1 MKNKRKKFGK
11 ILSAITLTN
20 VLVAF
25 FALTVSLSTT
35 VFADEPA
42 TPAPDPAAAAIAQ
55 LNTALDIQHDPKNHC
70 ITDTDRA
77 AGWIISFIEEPL
89 SLDEDVTST
98 KLQTRLCYRSTLRFM
113 INGEE
118 KTITEL
124 SKKIPGTET
133 GCSQTA
139 ENIANDAQMV
149 ATYKVSY
156 NCRAIMAVLGKGGA
170 SYIEGYVGLIYRWA
184 AGLVG
189 LIATAVII
197 ISSIQISFSGG
208 EAEEINKAKGRILK
222 SLAGIA
228 VLFLS
233 GLILYTVNPTFFTR

>member
-20 VLVAF
+20 VVVAF
-25 FALTVSLSTT
+25 FALTASLSTT
-35 VFADEPA
+35 VFALEPKN
-42 TPAPDPAAAAIAQ
+42 PLDPAVIAQ
-55 LNTALDIQHDPKNHC
+55 LDTALDAQHNDQC
-70 ITDTDRA
+70 IKEEDRT

-98 KLQTRLCYRSTLRFM
+98 KLQTRLCYRNTLRY
-113 INGEE
+113 INSGGVE
-118 KTITEL
+118 KSITEL
-124 SKKIPGTET
+124 SSKKT
-133 GCSQTA
+133 GCSTFA
-139 ENIANDAQMV
+139 EGLANNQSMV
-149 ATYKVSY
+149 DKYKVSY
-156 NCRAIMAVLGKGGA
+156 NCRAIMAILGKGGS

-184 AGLVG
+184 AELVG

-233 GLILYTVNPTFFTR
+233 GLILYTANPTFFTR

>member
-1 MKNKRKKFGK
+1 MKNKTKKIRK
-11 ILSAITLTN
+11 ILSTITLTN
-20 VLVAF
+20 IIVAF
-25 FALTVSLSTT
+25 SALTMSFSMT
-35 VFADEPA
+35 VLAADL
-42 TPAPDPAAAAIAQ
+42 DPAKIQQ
-55 LNTALDIQHDPKNHC
+55 LDKALDAQHSAPC
-70 ITDTDRA
+70 ITDADRTS
-77 AGWIISFIEEPL
+77 GWMISFIEEPL
-89 SLDEDVTST
+89 SLDEDKTST
-98 KLQTRLCYRSTLRFM
+98 KLQTRLCYRSTLRF
-113 INGEE
+113 IKSDGEE

-124 SKKIPGTET
+124 ANKTT
-133 GCSQTA
+133 GCSTIA
-139 ENIANDAQMV
+139 ENLANDEEMV
-149 ATYKVSY
+149 STYKVSY
-156 NCRAIMAVLGKGGA
+156 NCRAIMAILGKGGA

-208 EAEEINKAKGRILK
+208 EAEEIGKAKGRILK

>member
-1 MKNKRKKFGK
+1 MKNKTKKLKKLLG
-11 ILSAITLTN
+11 AITLTN
-20 VLVAF
+20 ILVAA
-25 FALTVSLSTT
+25 FALTMSLSTT
-35 VFADEPA
+35 VFAFGPEDL
-42 TPAPDPAAAAIAQ
+42 DK
-55 LNTALDIQHDPKNHC
+55 ALDAQHKDPC
-70 ITDTDRA
+70 IRDQDRLD
-77 AGWIISFIEEPL
+77 GWLISFIEEPL
-89 SLDEDVTST
+89 SLDEDTTST
-98 KLQTRLCYRSTLRFM
+98 KLQTRLCYRSTFRFVLP
-113 INGEE
+113 GQSE
-118 KTITEL
+118 KSITEL
-124 SKKIPGTET
+124 SSKTT
-133 GCSQTA
+133 GCSTTA

-149 ATYKVSY
+149 AKYKVSY
-156 NCRAIMAVLGKGGA
+156 NCRAIMAVLGKGGS

>member
-1 MKNKRKKFGK
+1 MKNKTKKLKKLLG
-11 ILSAITLTN
+11 AITLTN
-20 VLVAF
+20 ILVAA
-25 FALTVSLSTT
+25 FALTMSLSTT

-42 TPAPDPAAAAIAQ
+42 TPAPDPAVIAQ
-55 LNTALDIQHDPKNHC
+55 LDTALDNQHDWPC
-70 ITDTDRA
+70 ITDADRA

-89 SLDEDVTST
+89 SLDEDTTST
-98 KLQTRLCYRSTLRFM
+98 KLQTRLCYRSTFRFM
-113 INGEE
+113 IDGKE

-124 SKKIPGTET
+124 SNDDV

-149 ATYKVSY
+149 AKYKVSY